1 MMQRTHVTIDMR
13 WERADRTL
21 VECFRDAP
29 TGNVSDAAGR
39 VVGLPY
45 AIKPITSAYRFCGTA
60 LTIDNGRTGNLGVW
74 AALEHVRPGDVLII
88 ATGDARERAV
98 IGDLLAGFAFNSGAV
113 AVVTDGMIRDQ
124 ETLEHFGK
132 PVFAGGITP
141 AGPIGEG
148 PCSVGKP
155 ITLGSQV
162 VCSGDLVVGD
172 LDGVVVVPQAKLAS
186 SVGALTKITEKER
199 AMEDQVKAG
208 GKVPAEAAAILAATE
223 ITRLEN

>member
-1 MMQRTHVTIDMR
+1 MERTHITIDMR

-21 VECFRDAP
+21 VECFRDVP

-39 VVGLPY
+39 LVGFPN

-60 LTIDNGRTGNLGVW
+60 LTVDNGRTGNLGVW
-74 AALEHVRPGDVLII
+74 AALEHVRPGDVLVI

-124 ETLEHFGK
+124 ETLENFGK

-141 AGPIGEG
+141 AGPVGEG
-148 PCSVGKP
+148 RCNVGTP

-162 VCSGDLVVGD
+162 ISSGDLVVGD
-172 LDGVVVVPQAKLAS
+172 LDGVVVVPQAKLVS

-199 AMEDQVKAG
+199 GMEDQVKAG
-208 GKVPAEAAAILAATE
+208 GKVPAEASAILNVAQV
-223 ITRLEN
+223 TRLEN